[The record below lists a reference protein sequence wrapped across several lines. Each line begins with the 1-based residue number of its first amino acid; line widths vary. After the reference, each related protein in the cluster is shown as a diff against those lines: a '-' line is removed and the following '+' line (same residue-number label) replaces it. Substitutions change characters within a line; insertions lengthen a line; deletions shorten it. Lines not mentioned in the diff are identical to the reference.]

1 MTDKIQ
7 LRTKFWIDL
16 WEDLIS
22 NFLKRSYGLT
32 LYSPNILVDDIITE
46 IEENAFKNIDNKKY
60 FYSKLCYYFE
70 NDFVIKQ
77 QFNSS
82 FKILRTIFNSERN
95 NYILETAKSI
105 KFEFEKGLYFDNC
118 IEYLKQEL
126 CKDENISIEFI
137 NTITYITQN
146 LIVEFIKKGYV
157 LEDIKK
163 FTKKIFDNYNIQ
175 NIDNTDIL
183 TTDYPH
189 SFKYEN
195 YEINDEFDREKFNSD
210 ICSLIDNLTLED
222 RIKSLSSFF
231 YKEKEKVNYIF
242 IVEGLKGNTDL
253 KIGDVNFYSLDKK
266 RFVEERESYDD
277 EDLQRRRSDDKEKF
291 IQASVEVDYLLP
303 KSSLA
308 NAITKLENTL
318 DVITSYHNTKTQ
330 IEVNTSNY
338 LIAKNGKRIYS
349 SWGRNRNDMFVKY
362 SNSLNINEVNKS
374 LNRLNDFKFL
384 WDENDSNKKTKS
396 KLINAIHWYSK
407 AEQSTK
413 QEDKML
419 NYWIAIEN
427 LFNLEY
433 DIKNDILNSNKKGK
447 IQLIQEV
454 VSSVQIFMFIYEYGW
469 ELYWHYN
476 NIVDN
481 RFFKNDKNNFPA
493 ELIAK
498 ANLNPEIGESIYLQ
512 KFIESLEEIK
522 KYETDLFLI
531 QKIETISHFYNNA
544 ASTKNIIDEHI
555 KLIENDILMIYR
567 FRNLIVHNAHFD
579 NALLPYLV
587 WKIRDYSGDLIR
599 KLIFVYNENNV
610 ELSNLMINLFLKKEK
625 FINDLESGKVN
636 LFEKE

>member
-1 MTDKIQ
+1 MTDKIK
-7 LRTKFWIDL
+7 LRTKFWTDL

-60 FYSKLCYYFE
+60 FYSKLCYFFE
-70 NDFVIKQ
+70 NDFIIKQ

-82 FKILRTIFNSERN
+82 FKILRTIFNSDRS

-105 KFEFEKGLYFDNC
+105 KIEFEKGLYFDNC

-126 CKDENISIEFI
+126 CKDEIISIEFI

-146 LIVEFIKKGYV
+146 LIVEFIKKGFV
-157 LEDIKK
+157 LEDIEK
-163 FTKKIFDNYNIQ
+163 FTNNIFDNYNIQ
-175 NIDNTDIL
+175 NIDNSDIL

-189 SFKYEN
+189 PFKSEN
-195 YEINDEFDREKFNSD
+195 YVINDKLDRERFYSD
-210 ICSLIDNLTLED
+210 ISSLIDNLTLED

-231 YKEKEKVNYIF
+231 YKEKEKVSYIF
-242 IVEGLKGNTDL
+242 IVEGLKGSANL

-266 RFVEERESYDD
+266 RFIKEIKNIDN
-277 EDLQRRRSDDKEKF
+277 EDLQRRISEDNDKF
-291 IQASVEVDYLLP
+291 LQASVEVDYLLP
-303 KSSLA
+303 KSSLS

-318 DVITSYHNTKTQ
+318 DLITSFHNTKTQ
-330 IEVNTSNY
+330 IEVNMSNY
-338 LIAKNGKRIYS
+338 LIVKKDRRIYS
-349 SWGRNRNDMFVKY
+349 SLKSNRNDMLVKQ
-362 SNSLNINEVNKS
+362 SNSLNVNELDKS
-374 LNRLNDFKFL
+374 LNSLNDFKFL
-384 WDENDSNKKTKS
+384 WGNNDSNKKTKS
-396 KLINAIHWYSK
+396 KLTNAIHWYSK

-433 DIKNDILNSNKKGK
+433 DIKKDVLNCSKKGK

-454 VSSVQIFMFIYEYGW
+454 VSSVQIFVLIYEYGW

-476 NIVDN
+476 NIVAN
-481 RFFKNDKNNFPA
+481 RFLKNDKYNFPA
-493 ELIAK
+493 ELITK
-498 ANLNPEIGESIYLQ
+498 ANLNPKDGESIYLQ
-512 KFIESLEEIK
+512 KFIESLDEIK
-522 KYETDLFLI
+522 NHETDLFLI
-531 QKIETISHFYNNA
+531 QKIDAISQFYNNSE
-544 ASTKNIIDEHI
+544 STKKTIEDHI

-587 WKIRDYSGDLIR
+587 WKIRGYSGDLIR
-599 KLIFVYNENNV
+599 KLIFEYNENNL

-625 FINDLESGKVN
+625 FINDLESKKVN
-636 LFEKE
+636 LFEKG

>member
-7 LRTKFWIDL
+7 LRTKFWTDL
-16 WEDLIS
+16 WEDLIL

-70 NDFVIKQ
+70 NDFIIKQ

-105 KFEFEKGLYFDNC
+105 KIEFEKGLYFDNC

-137 NTITYITQN
+137 STITNITQN

-157 LEDIKK
+157 LEDIEK
-163 FTKKIFDNYNIQ
+163 FTHNIFDNYNIK
-175 NIDNTDIL
+175 NIDNTDFL

-189 SFKYEN
+189 PFRYEN
-195 YEINDEFDREKFNSD
+195 YEINGEFDRQRFNSD

-242 IVEGLKGNTDL
+242 IVEGLKGSADL

-266 RFVEERESYDD
+266 RFIKEIKNIDN
-277 EDLQRRRSDDKEKF
+277 EDLQRRIPNDKEKF
-291 IQASVEVDYLLP
+291 IQVSVEVDYLLP
-303 KSSLA
+303 KSSLS

-318 DVITSYHNTKTQ
+318 DLIISFHNTKTQ

-338 LIAKNGKRIYS
+338 LISKNDRRIYS
-349 SWGRNRNDMFVKY
+349 SLRSNRNDMLVKH
-362 SNSLNINEVNKS
+362 SNSLNINEANKS
-374 LNRLNDFKFL
+374 LNSLNNFKFL
-384 WDENDSNKKTKS
+384 WKENDSNKKTKS
-396 KLINAIHWYSK
+396 KLTNAIHWYSK

-433 DIKNDILNSNKKGK
+433 DIKKDVLNCSKKGK

-454 VSSVQIFMFIYEYGW
+454 VTSVQIFKYIYEYGW

-476 NIVDN
+476 NIVTN
-481 RFFKNDKNNFPA
+481 RIFVSDKNNFPT

-498 ANLNPEIGESIYLQ
+498 ANLNPEDGESIHLQ
-512 KFIESLEEIK
+512 KFIESLDLIRN
-522 KYETDLFLI
+522 YETDLFLI
-531 QKIETISHFYNNA
+531 QKIDTISQFYNNA
-544 ASTKNIIDEHI
+544 SSTKKIIEDHI

-599 KLIFVYNENNV
+599 KLIFEYNENNV

-625 FINDLESGKVN
+625 FINDLEGNKVN
-636 LFEKE
+636 LFQKE